1 MKNIFKTI
9 LAAAVVGLSS
19 CTSILDMDPTDRVS
33 DKVLWESTQNAE
45 YHVNYLYSYL
55 YDVLMGQCVAGQTEA
70 LTDQLKY
77 GSYNYN
83 SLCYIPSEIAYGDAT
98 TLTTSYVDSYLGYWG
113 VWYQGIARAN
123 NAIYCLHKYGQM
135 SDEDKVRLEAEIRFV
150 RAYLYFDL
158 IKRYKEVI
166 LYDENMDAYTKNK
179 AVSSESDGWDFIQ
192 SDLEFAAANLPDK
205 TVSGGRIDKGMAW
218 GFMTRAML
226 YAERWDLV
234 KTAAEEVEKLG
245 YSLIQASGSRAL
257 TKASDCGCCDNC
269 DCDEDCDCN
278 CNADNDD
285 DNDDNNDVGGMN
297 DYARAYFNAFAMSIG
312 AGNNEAIIQ
321 YQFDRGADVMHSF
334 DFYYTPGGDFTIYG
348 EAGGGYGTP
357 TQEMVESYELAT
369 GGFPDWTPW
378 HDVTTETP
386 PYADLEPRFHASI
399 LYNGAPWKGRKI
411 EPFVGGSDGW
421 CQWNLE
427 REPKGR
433 TTTGYYLRKMVD
445 EGHDVIANSG
455 STQPLMILRYAE
467 VLLNKA
473 EACYHLEGKT
483 AEANAAVRA
492 IRNRVGLPYA
502 DKEGDELWAAI
513 RQERKVELAYEGL
526 WYWDLR
532 RWGVA
537 HKQYPEGLTGY
548 QQHGLKIEKNDDG
561 TFTYTYVSVDDKDR
575 NFPEKMYRFPMPSGE
590 MNNNKDVDQY
600 PEWK

>member
-9 LAAAVVGLSS
+9 LAAAVIGLSS

-70 LTDQLKY
+70 LTDQMKY

-123 NAIYCLHKYGQM
+123 NAIYCLYKYGQM
-135 SDEDKVRLEAEIRFV
+135 SDEDKVRLEAEIRFI

-158 IKRYKEVI
+158 MKRYKEVI

-226 YAERWDLV
+226 YAERYDLV
-234 KTAAEEVEKLG
+234 LTAAQEVEKLG
-245 YSLIQASGSRAL
+245 YALEADYTDGYMKGIGSGN
-257 TKASDCGCCDNC
+257 K
-269 DCDEDCDCN
+269 
-278 CNADNDD
+278 
-285 DNDDNNDVGGMN
+285 
-297 DYARAYFNAFAMSIG
+297 
-312 AGNNEAIIQ
+312 EAIIQ
-321 YQFDRGADVMHSF
+321 YQFDRDADVMHSF
-334 DFYYTPGGDFTIYG
+334 DFYYTPGGDYTISG

-369 GGFPDWTPW
+369 GGFPDWSPW

-399 LYNGAPWKGRKI
+399 LYNGAPWKDRKI

-513 RQERKVELAYEGL
+513 RQERKVEFAYEGL